1 VNRGALRLPLASEVS
16 ASAPSAGVHLGI
28 GQAGPVTLRLFRQV
42 PTRIAVIGALQVAQ
56 LLAIRAAAGGTA
68 VLVLTGRANLWSAA
82 VAHGRSSRVSPHGPD
97 ALQLAGTP
105 GVIVDDRPEA
115 ARGLGEAGA
124 FQCRLE
130 LRTPATPQDLA
141 GLAQADA
148 VLLGRVGAELAAAV
162 PGVFGVAPAHPAH
175 LTSLADGA
183 VAVLRRG
190 ALDYVTLDPTA
201 AEASLLR
208 AG

>member
-1 VNRGALRLPLASEVS
+1 VNRGALRLPLAPGVT
-16 ASAPSAGVHLGI
+16 ASAPGAGVHLGI
-28 GQAGPVTLRLFRQV
+28 GQAGPVALRLFRQV
-42 PTRIAVIGALQVAQ
+42 PTRIAVVGPVQAAQ

-68 VLVLTGRANLWSAA
+68 VLVLTVREHLWSAA
-82 VAHGRSSRVSPHGPD
+82 IAHGPSSRVSPPGPN

-115 ARGLGEAGA
+115 ARGLGEAGE
-124 FQCRLE
+124 FQCRIE
-130 LRTPATPQDLA
+130 LRAPTTQQDLA
-141 GLAQADA
+141 ALAQADA
-148 VLLGRVGAELAAAV
+148 VLLGRVDAELAAAV
-162 PGVFGVAPAHPAH
+162 PGVFAVAPAHPAH
-175 LTSLADGA
+175 LTSLADGV

-208 AG
+208 AA